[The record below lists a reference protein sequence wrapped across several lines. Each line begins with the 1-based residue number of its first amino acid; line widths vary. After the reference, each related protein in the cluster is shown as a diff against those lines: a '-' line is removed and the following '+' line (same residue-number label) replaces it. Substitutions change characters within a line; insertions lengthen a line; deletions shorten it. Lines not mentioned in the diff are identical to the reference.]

1 MKHHTRFRIFL
12 PLDSFPPTSDLTR
25 HNRTRLT
32 HKTRPEMAPGSSM
45 SPVTLEALASLN
57 SLESNTV
64 YRGAIT
70 KVRRNKTVLYVDLIG
85 HEGDPGRVA
94 VEARGDWAQQLDQ
107 TLVRGDGVVLK
118 GVGGRIAKATQGQKG
133 ARVIY
138 EQEISGFYEDTSSF
152 HFSKGEPL
160 SFRHRGLS

>member
-1 MKHHTRFRIFL
+1 
-12 PLDSFPPTSDLTR
+12 
-25 HNRTRLT
+25 
-32 HKTRPEMAPGSSM
+32 MAPGSST

-64 YRGAIT
+64 YIGNIT
-70 KVRRNKTVLYVDLIG
+70 KVRRNKTVLYVDMIG
-85 HEGDPGRVA
+85 RDGAPGRVA

-107 TLVRGDGVVLK
+107 KLVKGEQVIFK

-138 EQEISGFYEDTSSF
+138 EREISGFYEDGSSF

-160 SFRHRGLS
+160 SFHDLAGSPSR